1 MINKVVENT
10 NKRGISI
17 LTGMLISFA
26 ITLISIFIFS
36 ILLTYTDIQESTI
49 FPVITCITAISIL
62 VGSSI
67 STVKIRKN
75 GILNGG
81 IIGLIYML
89 IIYLISSITNAG
101 FTLNMNAIILMIS
114 GIVAGMLGGIVGV
127 NIGK

>member
-1 MINKVVENT
+1 MINKVIENT
-10 NKRGISI
+10 NKRGMNI
-17 LTGMLISFA
+17 LKGMLISFV
-26 ITLISIFIFS
+26 ITLIAIFVFS

-49 FPVITCITAISIL
+49 FPVTTCITAISIL

-89 IIYLISSITNAG
+89 IIYLISSITNEG
-101 FTLNMNAIILMIS
+101 FALNINAIILMIS